1 MKERFKFKELKAYG
15 SLESLFQGNRKYR
28 IVYDEAETSYINAEL
43 SVYNLLFQESETWD
57 ISVVFKAFNHHTGRE
72 ICSLEKKAT
81 ITPDDNIV
89 YVREGWGTPD
99 PGFWKKGIYRWE
111 AQVDGVKIGEAWFY
125 MVNNGLVSTFENPYF
140 NIKSIKLYES
150 PFEGMVYGSRK
161 YLQTFDHKITRYL
174 NAELIL
180 ENKLSSDPHFPLEL
194 QFNIYNDSRQL
205 KAHMVYF
212 QNIYDQRSEIILD
225 SGYGTRAP
233 GYWYKDNYTIEVVFM
248 DTVIAVVP
256 FKIDETEVL
265 FEGQYESMPNEGE
278 VFVQQQTAEAPL
290 SIEEARAELD
300 GLIGLDAVKKQINDL
315 AAYIKFIQLRTK
327 KGFTEKQNF
336 NLHAVFTGN
345 PGTGKTTVARAL
357 GKIYKALGVLKD
369 GKVHEVGRADLVAE
383 YIGQTAPKT
392 KKAIEQAKGGILF
405 IDEAYSLTNRGD
417 DGKDF
422 GKEVIEVLL
431 KEMSD
436 GAGDFAVVCAGYPQE
451 MQHFIDSNPG
461 LGSRFGHY
469 VNFPDYTPDELM
481 EIVEY
486 ASISRDVK
494 IADDALKL
502 IHRQVVESYRGRNR
516 KFGNARYINGIVEE
530 AKKNMGIRLMQH
542 ENPDELNEDE
552 LSTIGIED
560 VTKVFE
566 RQKKKGVKLPI
577 DEPQLTEALTELH
590 TLIGLDNIKAEV
602 SEIVKLVRYYHEV
615 GKDVREAFSLHT
627 VFTGNPGTGKTTV
640 ARILVRIYKALGI
653 LERGHM
659 VEVDRKDLV
668 AGYVGQTAIKT
679 NMLIDDAMGGGLFI
693 DEAYALS
700 NRGRDGGDFGR
711 EVIEVLLKRM
721 EDDRGKFMVIV
732 AGYTQEMKQFI
743 ESNPGLK
750 SRFDKVFHFN
760 DYTCPEL
767 MQVAELIYAETGL
780 KLDDA
785 ARTYFEQYVNSLLK
799 AKNKYFGN
807 ARSVRKIAEESTR
820 KQHLRL
826 ASLPAA
832 ARTPEAIQTITVD
845 DLRYLETAEIGQQDD
860 NNRIGFKN

>member
-1 MKERFKFKELKAYG
+1 MREKFKFKELKAYG

-28 IVYDEAETSYINAEL
+28 IVYDESETSYVNAEL
-43 SVYNLLFQESETWD
+43 SVYNLLFQEGETWD
-57 ISVVFKAFNHHTGRE
+57 LAVTFKAFNHNTARE
-72 ICSLEKKAT
+72 VCSLEKK
-81 ITPDDNIV
+81 ISVTPEDNIV
-89 YVREGWGTPD
+89 FVREGWGTPD
-99 PGFWKKGIYRWE
+99 PGFWKKGIYKWE
-111 AQVDGVKIGEAWFY
+111 AYIEGVKIGEAWFY
-125 MVNNGLVSTFENPYF
+125 MVNNGLVTSTQNPYF
-140 NIKSIKLYES
+140 NIKAIKLYES
-150 PFEGMVYGSRK
+150 PFEGVLYGSRK

-180 ENKLSSDPHFPLEL
+180 ENKLSADAHFPLEL

-212 QNIYDQRSEIILD
+212 QNIYDHRTEIVLD

-248 DTVIAVVP
+248 DAVVAVVP
-256 FKIDETEVL
+256 FRVEEAEVL
-265 FEGQYESMPNEGE
+265 FEGQYESMPNESD
-278 VFVQQQTAEAPL
+278 VFIQQQTAEVTL

-327 KGFTEKQNF
+327 KGFAEKQNF

-345 PGTGKTTVARAL
+345 PGTGKTTVARSL

-383 YIGQTAPKT
+383 YIGQTAPKA

-461 LGSRFGHY
+461 LSSRFGHY

-481 EIVEY
+481 EIAEH

-494 IADDALKL
+494 IADDALVL
-502 IHRQVVESYRGRNR
+502 IKRQVVEAYRGRNR

-530 AKKNMGIRLMQH
+530 SKKNMGIRLMQH
-542 ENPDELNEDE
+542 ENPEDLSSDE
-552 LSTIGIED
+552 LSTIALED

-577 DEPQLTEALTELH
+577 DEIQLSEALAELNS
-590 TLIGLDNIKAEV
+590 LVGLYNIKAEV
-602 SEIVKLVRYYHEV
+602 AEIVKLVRYYHEV

-640 ARILVRIYKALGI
+640 ARIFVRIYKALGI
-653 LERGHM
+653 LERGHL
-659 VEVDRKDLV
+659 VEADRKDLV
-668 AGYVGQTAIKT
+668 AEFIGQTATKT
-679 NMLIDDAMGGGLFI
+679 DALIDEAMGGGLFI

-700 NRGRDGGDFGR
+700 NKGDSRDFGR
-711 EVIEVLLKRM
+711 EVLEVLLKRM

-750 SRFDKVFHFN
+750 SRFDKVFHFS

-767 MQVAELIYAETGL
+767 MQVADLIYAETGL

-785 ARTYFEQYVNSLLK
+785 ARTYLEHYINGLLK
-799 AKNKYFGN
+799 VKNKYFGN

-826 ASLPAA
+826 ASLPVA
-832 ARTPEAIQTITVD
+832 ARTPEAIQNITVD
-845 DLRYLETAEIGQQDD
+845 DLRYLEAKEMNEDD
-860 NNRIGFKN
+860 NRPIGFKN